1 MLKNLL
7 RGCLQFRISLVQCT
21 AFNSHLQLQH
31 NKQNTLRIAE
41 SGSAT
46 KKISKVTSVDYQT
59 VITLK

>member
-7 RGCLQFRISLVQCT
+7 LGCLQISISLVQCT

-46 KKISKVTSVDYQT
+46 KKNIQGHFG
-59 VITLK
+59 